1 MIVED
6 EALLAME
13 LETLLQSAGCTVIGP
28 FSNLEQA
35 REAVH
40 GEAINIALLD
50 TNLNGEMVY
59 PLADDL
65 AARGVP
71 FIFVTGYG
79 ASHLPERFR
88 AAPRVS
94 KPYDPSVLRRE
105 LERAGVVGS
114 G

>member
-13 LETLLQSAGCTVIGP
+13 LETLLQSAGCTVVGP

-35 REAVH
+35 RAAAQ
-40 GEAINIALLD
+40 GEAINVALLD
-50 TNLNGEMVY
+50 TNLNGQMVY

-79 ASHLPERFR
+79 TSHLPERFR
-88 AAPRVS
+88 AAPRVP
-94 KPYDPSVLRRE
+94 KPYDPAVLRRE
-105 LERAGVVGS
+105 LERAGVVNS
-114 G
+114 A